1 MFLYVHGEQGR
12 GLAEVSSVEP
22 ALSNF
27 LISSFNILFFLL
39 LTVKI
44 FPAWNTFT
52 DTSFLLSTAPCL
64 FINNNIYDS
73 VTSLIFMDD
82 QFHASWLSSK
92 YTLLHVFLLSSYS
105 KNCEIQQFKVDPDF
119 FGTPCRDKNRCESSI
134 STYLISPP
142 CVGIMDCRSVR

>member
-1 MFLYVHGEQGR
+1 M
-12 GLAEVSSVEP
+12 LAEVSSVEP

-27 LISSFNILFFLL
+27 LIRSFNILFFLL

-52 DTSFLLSTAPCL
+52 DTSFLLFTAPCL

-82 QFHASWLSSK
+82 QFHAS
-92 YTLLHVFLLSSYS
+92 
-105 KNCEIQQFKVDPDF
+105 
-119 FGTPCRDKNRCESSI
+119 
-134 STYLISPP
+134 
-142 CVGIMDCRSVR
+142 